1 MIYSNRVCLKLFSYQ
16 LASTGVLWT
25 CTTFQIHM
33 GLLFIS
39 HLGSGTINN
48 VISRKSSRSNICDST
63 EYALPPSRSQI
74 RRGIEDK
81 DIIQS
86 HELATSNTARR
97 KESNTIRTPKHDA
110 ISDSRTVRSKH
121 RLGNKHSTRHLETAI
136 LSKFCRNR
144 TTRATY

>member
-1 MIYSNRVCLKLFSYQ
+1 MLQDYYVIYSNRVCLKLFSYQ

-63 EYALPPSRSQI
+63 DYALPPSRSQI
-74 RRGIEDK
+74 RRGIEEKTSYSHMNWQPQTLRDEK
-81 DIIQS
+81 KAIPSGLRSMMQLAIQEPCGQS
-86 HELATSNTARR
+86 IAWGTSIARG
-97 KESNTIRTPKHDA
+97 I
-110 ISDSRTVRSKH
+110 
-121 RLGNKHSTRHLETAI
+121 
-136 LSKFCRNR
+136 
-144 TTRATY
+144 